1 MGKLLSQTNQ
11 FNAKKQAYDDWPEI
25 QIETRLQLYATFLNY
40 SSVKVHIP
48 DINWSEQIMKLQNM
62 DHPYDSFNLEG
73 EADIID
79 PRAASELL

>member
-1 MGKLLSQTNQ
+1 
-11 FNAKKQAYDDWPEI
+11 
-25 QIETRLQLYATFLNY
+25 
-40 SSVKVHIP
+40 
-48 DINWSEQIMKLQNM
+48 MKLQNM